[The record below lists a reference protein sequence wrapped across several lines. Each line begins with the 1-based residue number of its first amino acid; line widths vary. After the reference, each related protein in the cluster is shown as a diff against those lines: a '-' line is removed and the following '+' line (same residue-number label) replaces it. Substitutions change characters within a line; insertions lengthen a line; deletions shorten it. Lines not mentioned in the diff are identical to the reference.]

1 LKGEY
6 IMTVTHIRRPLVLAN
21 ALFFSSLLLAA
32 SATAQS
38 SMPDARWLPWLGC
51 WQPTDAEAPDSAVAS
66 QAPVV
71 CVVPT
76 SAPSAVEIVTVAN
89 GTVTSRDRIQAG
101 GQQHP
106 REDEG
111 CKGSERVEWSQD
123 GRRLYR
129 VLEHACPGG
138 IGRRSSGLMAI
149 LPSGEWVSA
158 QGISVAG
165 NSDVRVLRY
174 RPVSQTHAAVPA
186 EIQRALAGRALAV
199 DAARIAASA
208 PPTTQDLVEA
218 SRRLDADVVSA
229 WLIEREEGFAVDA
242 QRLIELAEAGVPEP
256 VIDVM
261 VALSYPRVFA
271 INRTTG
277 TSRFRPQEQSG
288 LTDRRRSGPTVFMDP
303 WNRYSGYGW
312 GYYPG
317 YGSGYYPGYARGY
330 YGRPVIIVRAPADGD
345 DSQPRGRAV
354 KGQGYTRR
362 SGDSS
367 TGTSSTP
374 RPSTGSSQGSGSSTS
389 SSGSTSQG
397 SQGSSSD
404 SGRTAK
410 PRPDT
415 N

>member
-1 LKGEY
+1 
-6 IMTVTHIRRPLVLAN
+6 MTTSNIRRTLALAN
-21 ALFFSSLLLAA
+21 TLLVSALLLAG

-38 SMPDARWLPWLGC
+38 TVQDPRWLPWLGC
-51 WQPTDAEAPDSAVAS
+51 WQPTDTEAPDSAGAT
-66 QAPVV
+66 QAPLV

-76 SAPSAVEIVTVAN
+76 SGASTVEIVTIAN
-89 GTVTSRDRIQAG
+89 GAITSRERIQAG
-101 GQQHP
+101 GQQLP

-111 CKGSERVEWSQD
+111 CRGSERVEWSQD

-129 VLEHACPGG
+129 VVEHACPGNL
-138 IGRRSSGLMAI
+138 GRRSSGLMAI
-149 LPSGEWVSA
+149 LPGGEWLSA

-174 RPVSQTHAAVPA
+174 RPVSPTDAVPA
-186 EIQRALAGRALAV
+186 EIRRALTGRALAV

-208 PPTTQDLVEA
+208 PPTTGDLVEA
-218 SRRLDADVVSA
+218 SRRLHADVVSA
-229 WLIEREEGFAVDA
+229 WLIERQAGFAVDA

-277 TSRFRPQEQSG
+277 KTRLRPEEQSRP
-288 LTDRRRSGPTVFMDP
+288 TNRRRSGPIATMDP
-303 WNRYSGYGW
+303 WDRYPGYGYGW

-317 YGSGYYPGYARGY
+317 YGSRYGGY
-330 YGRPVIIVRAPADGD
+330 YGRPVIVVRAPDGEG
-345 DSQPRGRAV
+345 SQPRARAV

-362 SGDSS
+362 SDDSS
-367 TGTSSTP
+367 AGTASTP

-389 SSGSTSQG
+389 SSGSSSQG

-404 SGRTAK
+404 TGRTAK
-410 PRPDT
+410 PRPD
-415 N
+415 